1 MVSLAAEI
9 KGEKEQ
15 PSGVL
20 PISHL
25 RSGPAF
31 SRGELGSNTA
41 LAIAC
46 SFQMNS
52 PNKVLCVD

>member
-15 PSGVL
+15 PSGVP

-25 RSGPAF
+25 HSGPAF

-41 LAIAC
+41 LALAC
-46 SFQMNS
+46 SFQMN
-52 PNKVLCVD
+52 